1 MVPRGP
7 GRGTVT
13 AAGMMA
19 PMTVMARSSSGD
31 FDLEL
36 LLDRADLL
44 PGRLVDGTIRIT
56 ARDDGEIRGARVTL
70 VGTQRWR
77 YDSVRTDSEGHT
89 HSEIKTGEEDL
100 PAVPIAVMGST
111 RFARGESRDVPF
123 QLPVPALGPPSF
135 DATEFGLDWRVRV
148 NLDVPGFD
156 PILEMAVRVHQ
167 PTALLR
173 AGVVP
178 VAEFALYPEADAE
191 ADGFDGSVLLDPSPL
206 CIGSPFTGR
215 ITLTAAPP
223 RKIQEIRLELR
234 VKVEATVGNGREETI
249 TLWSGI
255 AAGPGEF
262 GGPQTMTFESEL
274 PTRWLPTILT
284 ERGRSTAQ
292 FHVIVATA
300 FARDPHLVRDVT
312 ICSTTEL

>member
-1 MVPRGP
+1 ML
-7 GRGTVT
+7 GRRATAHGWHHGNTMTVT
-13 AAGMMA
+13 ARG
-19 PMTVMARSSSGD
+19 TSGD
-31 FDLEL
+31 FDLDVQ
-36 LLDRADLL
+36 LDRADLL
-44 PGRLVDGTIRIT
+44 PGRLVGGTLRIT
-56 ARDDGEIRGARVTL
+56 ARDDGEIRGARATL

-89 HSEIKTGEEDL
+89 HQEIKTAEEDL
-100 PAVPIAVMGST
+100 PAVPIAVLGST
-111 RFARGESRDVPF
+111 RFARGDSREVPF

-135 DATEFGLDWRVRV
+135 DATEFRLDWHVRV

-156 PILEMAVRVHQ
+156 PILEMPVRVHQ

-191 ADGFDGSVLLDPSPL
+191 ADGFEGSVLLDPSPL
-206 CIGSPFTGR
+206 CVGAPFTGR

-262 GGPQTMTFESEL
+262 GGPQTLTFKSEL
-274 PTRWLPTILT
+274 PARWLPTIHT
-284 ERGRSTAQ
+284 ERGRATAQ

-300 FARDPHLVRDVT
+300 FSRDPHLVRDVT
-312 ICSTTEL
+312 IC